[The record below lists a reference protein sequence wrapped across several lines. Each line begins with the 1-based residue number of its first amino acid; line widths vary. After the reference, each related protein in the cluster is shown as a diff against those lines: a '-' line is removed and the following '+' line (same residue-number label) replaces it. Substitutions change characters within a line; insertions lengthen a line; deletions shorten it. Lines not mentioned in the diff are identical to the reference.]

1 MHSICPKII
10 AKLDFFHTMSQMV
23 VAYSALKI
31 SYVFLMFS
39 QLCLAY
45 PVYEILEIGKK
56 KTFLEWKITWQYYLT
71 GKNVLAIIY

>member
-1 MHSICPKII
+1 
-10 AKLDFFHTMSQMV
+10 MSQMV

-31 SYVFLMFS
+31 SYVFLFS

-56 KTFLEWKITWQYYLT
+56 KTFLE
-71 GKNVLAIIY
+71 